1 MKHQFP
7 MNTLFKDSAPC
18 SWTVNLG
25 FSSSLGRLYLVFF
38 WSPHTSCIIRAK
50 FEEPNGTIFLVV
62 MSSGW
67 KKLWN
72 YFILHEKI
80 KNVIY
85 SIWVSCS
92 TKIFIIILWL
102 EHYLR
107 MNSLLTSLLLAPIII
122 YKQFLLVVMLTSWN
136 LEDTWISL
144 VVKKKKKCLF
154 FCQWE
159 GDGSLIAIFKKK
171 NYFYM
176 QIPLFQVHV
185 KKSRVWKVMYL

>member
-85 SIWVSCS
+85 SIRVSCS

-122 YKQFLLVVMLTSWN
+122 YKQFLLVVMLTGWN

-144 VVKKKKKCLF
+144 VVKKKKVFSF
-154 FCQWE
+154 FHLNKFI
-159 GDGSLIAIFKKK
+159 GTIIFVIVDDVESCK
-171 NYFYM
+171 NIIFTW
-176 QIPLFQVHV
+176 PH
-185 KKSRVWKVMYL
+185 